1 MVVATLMIVVLA
13 TGCAAKKDTATD
25 STSKVATNSDPE
37 ILDEMA
43 IKDTYTGI
51 DDVYV
56 QQGAED
62 VDYLDGVLYDS
73 SIVQDIKVD
82 SSKVDTS
89 KEGTYKITYTVTV
102 NRAALDEY
110 RNTKTANG
118 TKTTKKENADK
129 DVTETVIVEKKVTIV
144 NKDKAQELADKN
156 KPVFAGKG
164 ETVKKTAGSE
174 VTTEQKTP
182 ASTTVTNGTVI
193 NASNK
198 GMVQRET
205 KKATTEAA
213 TVTATGDNIFSG
225 TVTDA
230 STNYIQ
236 VTSADG
242 TSLGFP
248 LGDGVAK
255 NLKNG
260 LEIGIT
266 VDIGYNGTLSGTD
279 TSNCTVVSI
288 TQR

>member
-1 MVVATLMIVVLA
+1 
-13 TGCAAKKDTATD
+13 
-25 STSKVATNSDPE
+25 
-37 ILDEMA
+37 
-43 IKDTYTGI
+43 
-51 DDVYV
+51 
-56 QQGAED
+56 
-62 VDYLDGVLYDS
+62 
-73 SIVQDIKVD
+73 
-82 SSKVDTS
+82 
-89 KEGTYKITYTVTV
+89 
-102 NRAALDEY
+102 
-110 RNTKTANG
+110 
-118 TKTTKKENADK
+118 
-129 DVTETVIVEKKVTIV
+129 
-144 NKDKAQELADKN
+144 
-156 KPVFAGKG
+156 
-164 ETVKKTAGSE
+164 
-174 VTTEQKTP
+174 
-182 ASTTVTNGTVI
+182 
-193 NASNK
+193 
-198 GMVQRET
+198 MVQRET